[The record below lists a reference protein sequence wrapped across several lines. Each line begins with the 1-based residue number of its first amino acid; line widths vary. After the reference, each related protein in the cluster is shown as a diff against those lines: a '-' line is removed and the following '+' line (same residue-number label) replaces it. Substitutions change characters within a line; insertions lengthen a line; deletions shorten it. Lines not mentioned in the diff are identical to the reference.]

1 MSDRAIHR
9 SVEERVGRQKM
20 TNVPKEV
27 RDRAGRATADTR
39 IYNLCMTV
47 IKARIF
53 TIQKLLNNE
62 IHIPLLMLKD

>member
-1 MSDRAIHR
+1 
-9 SVEERVGRQKM
+9 M